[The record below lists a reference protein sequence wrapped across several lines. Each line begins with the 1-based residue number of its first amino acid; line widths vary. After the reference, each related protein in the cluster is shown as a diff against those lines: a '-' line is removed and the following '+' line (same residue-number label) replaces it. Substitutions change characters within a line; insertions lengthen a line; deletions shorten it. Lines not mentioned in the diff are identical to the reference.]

1 MLKSK
6 AFDTSLAELVYVLS
20 VVMYDITTQFVGVVY
35 LWSAWLFDYR
45 LREETRWMIMRRPDH
60 CWSTMSRQTRTDQS
74 RTPIWSKCHHATP
87 CASKNMVYI
96 HTKNYGTITAFLLVV
111 WSHIIGTENVIHSV
125 ICLKSTKNHY
135 ILSTKRV
142 YYNDFTYNVPVLME
156 NLFNKNGNL
165 THSWFVCNYF
175 CSTVKLK
182 MASCTL
188 PHSQQFWDPWV
199 LGLSWVTALLPYL
212 NSAKSKTQ
220 ACSSAQRKLPGLGY
234 VKALDPVVFSSK

>member
-20 VVMYDITTQFVGVVY
+20 VVMNDITTQFVGVVY

-96 HTKNYGTITAFLLVV
+96 TQKNYGTITAFLLVV
-111 WSHIIGTENVIHSV
+111 WSHVIGTENVIHSV

-135 ILSTKRV
+135 ICQQKESTTMTLHTMFLYSWK
-142 YYNDFTYNVPVLME
+142 TC
-156 NLFNKNGNL
+156 L
-165 THSWFVCNYF
+165 TRMV
-175 CSTVKLK
+175 
-182 MASCTL
+182 TL
-188 PHSQQFWDPWV
+188 PIAD
-199 LGLSWVTALLPYL
+199 LSVTTFAR
-212 NSAKSKTQ
+212 Q
-220 ACSSAQRKLPGLGY
+220 
-234 VKALDPVVFSSK
+234 